1 MRAFL
6 CSLFVALAASI
17 AIVRAQA
24 TSSPSPAPARQALSD
39 AWWTGPLL
47 APSAGTLPHGHILVE
62 PYLYDVIQYGAYD
75 THGTIASATHE
86 RTYGSL
92 TYVIYGLTDRFNVGI
107 IPVFGYTTVSGGKD
121 SSGIGLGD
129 WALLAQYRLA
139 QYRRGS
145 WIPTT
150 SVSIQET
157 FPTGKYDNLE
167 RSSDGQGGGAYST
180 KVSLYMQSYFW
191 MPSGRILRARLNL
204 SDTFSG
210 AAPLHGASVYGTQA
224 GFSGT
229 AYPGTV
235 FTIDA
240 AMEYNA
246 TRHWVLANDFVYTQ
260 YGNTHVMSTS
270 GGTVNSGAGRSFAL
284 APAIEYNWSSTI
296 GIIAGIRMYPSGVNT
311 PASVTPAIAVNYV
324 H

>member
-1 MRAFL
+1 MRTFT
-6 CSLFVALAASI
+6 CSLFVALAATI
-17 AIVRAQA
+17 ALARAQA
-24 TSSPSPAPARQALSD
+24 VPSPSPTPARQALSD

-47 APSAGTLPHGHILVE
+47 APNASTLPHGHIAVE
-62 PYLYDVIQYGAYD
+62 PYFYDVIQYGAYN
-75 THGTIASATHE
+75 THGAMTPATHE
-86 RTYGSL
+86 NTYGSL
-92 TYVIYGLTDRFNVGI
+92 TYIIYGLTDRFNVGM
-107 IPVFGYTTVSGGKD
+107 IPVFGYTTASGGEN
-121 SSGIGLGD
+121 SSSLALGD

-167 RSSDGQGGGAYST
+167 RTSDGQGAGAYST
-180 KVSLYMQSYFW
+180 KVSLYTQTYFW
-191 MPSGRILRARLNL
+191 MPNGRILRARLNF

-210 AAPLHGASVYGTQA
+210 SAPLHGASVYGTGA
-224 GFSGT
+224 GFAGT

-235 FTIDA
+235 FTLDA
-240 AMEYNA
+240 AMEYSA

-260 YGNTHVMSTS
+260 YGNTRVTSMS
-270 GGTVNSGAGRSFAL
+270 GDTVNSGTSHSFAL
-284 APAIEYNWSSTI
+284 APAVEYNWSSSV
-296 GIIAGIRMYPSGVNT
+296 GIIAGLRIFPSGVNT
-311 PASVTPAIAVNYV
+311 SASVTPAIAINYA